1 MYGGLIVNLLTDS
14 AEKGAEMDD
23 TSTIVTVVL
32 AMITALS
39 SSKAWEYYAKKAA
52 AKKEQQLDE
61 KNEKN
66 LYRDDLRKEVERLR
80 IELKDLYDKR
90 DNEIRILHEEMSA
103 LREELGTMRA
113 RVEMLES
120 ENKRLREE
128 I

>member
-1 MYGGLIVNLLTDS
+1 MNLLTDS
-14 AEKGAEMDD
+14 AEKGTAMDN

-120 ENKRLREE
+120 ENRRLREE
-128 I
+128 S

>member
-1 MYGGLIVNLLTDS
+1 
-14 AEKGAEMDD
+14 MDN

-120 ENKRLREE
+120 ENRRLREE
-128 I
+128 S

>member
-1 MYGGLIVNLLTDS
+1 MNLLTDS
-14 AEKGAEMDD
+14 AEKGAKMDD

>member
-1 MYGGLIVNLLTDS
+1 VNLLTDS

>member
-1 MYGGLIVNLLTDS
+1 MSLPTEYV
-14 AEKGAEMDD
+14 EKGAKMDN

-39 SSKAWEYYAKKAA
+39 SSKAWEHYANRAA
-52 AKKEQQLDE
+52 VKKEQQLDE

-90 DNEIRILHEEMSA
+90 DNQIRILHEEMSA

-128 I
+128 S

>member
-1 MYGGLIVNLLTDS
+1 VNLLTDS
-14 AEKGAEMDD
+14 AEKGTAMDN

-120 ENKRLREE
+120 ENRRLREE
-128 I
+128 S